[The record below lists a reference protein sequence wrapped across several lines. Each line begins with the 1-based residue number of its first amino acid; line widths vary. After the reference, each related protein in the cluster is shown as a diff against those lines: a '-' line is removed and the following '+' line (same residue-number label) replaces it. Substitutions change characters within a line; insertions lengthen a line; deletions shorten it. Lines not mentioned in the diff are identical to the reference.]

1 MDLTNA
7 LDRIEEIHAQIAKGE
22 VFRGYRPVPVAVAG
36 AVGLLAGWLQPRVL
50 PAGDDGTG
58 VPLRTGSRSPR

>member
-36 AVGLLAGWLQPRVL
+36 AIGLLAGWLQPRVL
-50 PAGDDGTG
+50 PQATTERGSSGTG
-58 VPLRTGSRSPR
+58 CRWPR